1 MDNLAEEVLAY
12 WEDIG
17 PAGWYVVSE
26 EVDDTIRKKFKGLWE
41 ETLAGAHSDWQ
52 LEARSILAQLIVLD
66 QFPRNM
72 FRGDGDSFAS
82 DKMARCVAQKA
93 ILKDFDQEIQG
104 PLQQFFYLPFMHSEY
119 ILDQDTA
126 VRSFVTRMPND
137 TQLLHARAHRQV
149 IRDFGRF
156 PFRNVALGR
165 PSTPAEVS
173 YLESGGYKYT
183 VESLEK

>member
-1 MDNLAEEVLAY
+1 MENLAEEVLAY

-17 PAGWYVVSE
+17 PAGWYVVSD
-26 EVDDTIRKKFKGLWE
+26 EVDDTIRKRFMGLWE
-41 ETLAGAHSDWQ
+41 DTLAGAHKDWQ
-52 LEARSILAQLIVLD
+52 LEARSTLALLIILD

-72 FRGDGDSFAS
+72 FRGDGNSFAS

-93 ILKDFDQEIQG
+93 ILQDFDQEIKG
-104 PLQQFFYLPFMHSEY
+104 PMQQFFYLPFMHSES
-119 ILDQDTA
+119 ISDQDTA

-137 TQLLHARAHRQV
+137 TQLLHARAHRKV

-156 PFRNVALGR
+156 PYRNDALGR
-165 PSTPAEVS
+165 TSTSEEIT
-173 YLESGGYKYT
+173 YLAAGGYKFT